1 MKSFTVEEAEN
12 NFSNVLRIV
21 RGGEEVTVT
30 SRRKTVAKIV
40 PVVSVTNGTHGT
52 AAIKQRKAAWAEHF
66 KKLGAIYGGKSAP
79 GKPASQIIIE
89 GRR

>member
-1 MKSFTVEEAEN
+1 M
-12 NFSNVLRIV
+12 
-21 RGGEEVTVT
+21 T

-40 PVVSVTNGTHGT
+40 PVVSATNGGHGT
-52 AAIKQRKAAWAEHF
+52 AAVKQRKLAWAEHF

-79 GKPASQIIIE
+79 GKLASQIIIE